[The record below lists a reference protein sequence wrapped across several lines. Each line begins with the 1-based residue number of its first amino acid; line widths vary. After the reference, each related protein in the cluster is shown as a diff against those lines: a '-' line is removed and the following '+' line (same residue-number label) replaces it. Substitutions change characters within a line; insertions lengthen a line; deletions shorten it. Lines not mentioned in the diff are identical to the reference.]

1 MSTTFCWTV
10 PPDSSPFKVLPHVS
24 CEQLL
29 LCSSVRLQPLYAGS
43 CFPLCAAT
51 ICIWVHLCRLKL
63 RSSFGDSFLCF
74 FKLGY
79 LLVLMSYVLKFD
91 YICFLVPSIKVS
103 HRSDS
108 VIMRKHFDVMLLL
121 MTEVQSDHSGRVDL
135 GGVWAVIE
143 TYLLIYCYFLSLMG
157 ACNTLMFPRDIN
169 MSMSTVHRKPV
180 VVVSTQTT
188 TMTLSDTGATPV

>member
-10 PPDSSPFKVLPHVS
+10 PPDSSPFKILPHVS

-51 ICIWVHLCRLKL
+51 ICIWVHLCRLKPP
-63 RSSFGDSFLCF
+63 SSFGDSFLCF

-91 YICFLVPSIKVS
+91 YICLLVPSIKVQAGTLS

-121 MTEVQSDHSGRVDL
+121 MTEVQSDHSGRVEL
-135 GGVWAVIE
+135 GGDRHIFESIVI
-143 TYLLIYCYFLSLMG
+143 S
-157 ACNTLMFPRDIN
+157 FP
-169 MSMSTVHRKPV
+169 
-180 VVVSTQTT
+180 
-188 TMTLSDTGATPV
+188 